1 MKKNYYL
8 LLAGLV
14 ALVMSSCS
22 TYSYTSRTVHVDRQP
37 VGQMDNYVNL
47 DIDYNRQLTATSN
60 FQSTRN
66 AAIEEAYRMAIMDNH
81 IDVLVDPIYEVRFDW
96 WRVKN
101 RFKAVVNG
109 FAATYREAET
119 PIDQMKEKNYSMEDI
134 EKFKMLTT
142 DDFYKYYYRQGDVY
156 NYNIKTTETAAP
168 KRSLLISP
176 ISEKSKRPVT
186 VKNYDYEKSLQLR
199 NAGIYT
205 AAAGA
210 AALFGIGIPCYL
222 AGMADHSKYE
232 RTYSNMS
239 SYSRSSLLTKSDAEI
254 VSGAVFMAF
263 GCAGVAAGIPMLAVG
278 QVRMNKSNSNAEI
291 SVGVTPSQAG
301 LRVKF

>member
-205 AAAGA
+205 AAAGVVS
-210 AALFGIGIPCYL
+210 LLGIGVPCYM
-222 AGMADHSKYE
+222 AGLNDSKMA
-232 RTYSNMS
+232 R
-239 SYSRSSLLTKSDAEI
+239 SYSGSSTSMNYRTTADQKI

-263 GCAGVAAGIPMLAVG
+263 GCAGIVAGIPMLAVG
-278 QVRMNKSNSNAEI
+278 QVRMNKSNTNAEF
-291 SVGVTPSQAG
+291 SVGITPSQAG
-301 LRVKF
+301 MRVKF